1 MQHAKGNT
9 EKNPYIEEKNL
20 IPNIIIT
27 SLIILKLE
35 NWLAIPEGKQKKGVI
50 ILDKK
55 VDSENVTQDDSFFRH
70 AAQK

>member
-1 MQHAKGNT
+1 MVLQLESADAF
-9 EKNPYIEEKNL
+9 YL
-20 IPNIIIT
+20 DIPNIIIT